1 MIVAL
6 LLALA
11 YFAGSVNFSIL
22 LFRILGKDDPRYHF
36 SGNAGVT
43 NVYRQAGIF
52 WASIVLILDVGRA
65 LAIGAAALYLLD
77 KSLVSWVGLA
87 LVVGNSYP
95 CFHGFQGGKGVAS
108 YIGFTAALSPVSSI
122 LSCIVWLIVFIIF
135 RIPFVASFFMIL
147 TIAAEII
154 ITYNHTPV
162 FISGVMATV
171 LLIFYNHKS
180 NILSLNELFRRKCDS
195 G

>member
-1 MIVAL
+1 MIMAL
-6 LLALA
+6 LFALA

-22 LFRILGKDDPRYHF
+22 LFRILGKDDPRYYF

-52 WASIVLILDVGRA
+52 WAGAVLILDVGRA

-77 KSLVSWVGLA
+77 KQLVPWVGLA

-108 YIGFTAALSPVSSI
+108 YIGFTAVLSPVSSI
-122 LSCIVWLIVFIIF
+122 LSCIIWVIVFRIC
-135 RIPFVASFFMIL
+135 RIPFMASFF
-147 TIAAEII
+147 TIIAITTGII
-154 ITYNHTPV
+154 YTYSHEV
-162 FISGVMATV
+162 IAVSGVLATA
-171 LLIFYNHKS
+171 LLIFYNHKR
-180 NILSLNELFRRKCDS
+180 NIISMIEKRKKEN
-195 G
+195 

>member
-11 YFAGSVNFSIL
+11 YFAGSVNFSIV

-52 WASIVLILDVGRA
+52 WAGIVLILDVGRA
-65 LAIGAAALYLLD
+65 LAIAAAALYLLD
-77 KSLVSWVGLA
+77 KPLVPWVGLA
-87 LVVGNSYP
+87 LIVGNSYP

-135 RIPFVASFFMIL
+135 RIPFVASFCMIL

-180 NILSLNELFRRKCDS
+180 NIRSLMEKVRNR
-195 G
+195 

>member
-22 LFRILGKDDPRYHF
+22 LFRILGKDDPRYYF

-52 WASIVLILDVGRA
+52 WASIVLIIDVGRA
-65 LAIGAAALYLLD
+65 LAIAAAALYLLD
-77 KSLVSWVGLA
+77 KSLVSWVGLV

-154 ITYNHTPV
+154 ITYNHMPV

-180 NILSLNELFRRKCDS
+180 NILSLMEKVRNR
-195 G
+195 

>member
-11 YFAGSVNFSIL
+11 YFAGSVNFPIL

-65 LAIGAAALYLLD
+65 LAIAAAALYLLD
-77 KSLVSWVGLA
+77 KSLVSWVGLV

-154 ITYNHTPV
+154 ITYNHMPV

-180 NILSLNELFRRKCDS
+180 NILSLMEKVRNR
-195 G
+195 

>member
-22 LFRILGKDDPRYHF
+22 LFRILGKDDPRHHF

-52 WASIVLILDVGRA
+52 WAGVVLLLDLGRA
-65 LAIGAAALYLLD
+65 LAIAAAALYLLD
-77 KSLVSWVGLA
+77 KPLVPWVGLV

-108 YIGFTAALSPVSSI
+108 YIGFTAAMSPVSSI
-122 LSCIVWLIVFIIF
+122 LSCIIWVTVFRIC
-135 RIPFVASFFMIL
+135 RIPFISSFFMIIVI
-147 TIAAEII
+147 TAGCIYTYCYDVIA
-154 ITYNHTPV
+154 V
-162 FISGVMATV
+162 SGVLATA
-171 LLIFYNHKS
+171 LLIFYNHKR
-180 NILSLNELFRRKCDS
+180 NIMSLMKNSK
-195 G
+195 

>member
-1 MIVAL
+1 MIMAL
-6 LLALA
+6 LFALA

-22 LFRILGKDDPRYHF
+22 LFRILGKDDPRYYF

-65 LAIGAAALYLLD
+65 LAIGAVAFHLLD
-77 KSLVSWVGLA
+77 KALVPWVGLA

-108 YIGFTAALSPVSSI
+108 YIGFTAVLSPISSI
-122 LSCIVWLIVFIIF
+122 LSCIIWVIVFGIC
-135 RIPFVASFFMIL
+135 RIPFMASFFMIIVI
-147 TIAAEII
+147 TTGIIYTYSHEAIA
-154 ITYNHTPV
+154 V
-162 FISGVMATV
+162 SGVLATA
-171 LLIFYNHKS
+171 LLIFYNHKR
-180 NILSLNELFRRKCDS
+180 NIISMIEKRKKEI
-195 G
+195 

>member
-22 LFRILGKDDPRYHF
+22 LFRTLGKDDPRYYF

-52 WASIVLILDVGRA
+52 WAGVVLILDVGRA
-65 LAIGAAALYLLD
+65 LAIGATALYLLD
-77 KSLVSWVGLA
+77 KPLVPWVGLT

-108 YIGFTAALSPVSSI
+108 YIGFTAVLSPVSSI
-122 LSCIVWLIVFIIF
+122 LSCIIWVIVFRIC
-135 RIPFVASFFMIL
+135 RIPFISSFFMI
-147 TIAAEII
+147 IAITTGII
-154 ITYNHTPV
+154 YTYSHEVIAGNAIALLLHLLLY
-162 FISGVMATV
+162 M
-171 LLIFYNHKS
+171 LLIDKEYY
-180 NILSLNELFRRKCDS
+180 LNLK
-195 G
+195 

>member
-52 WASIVLILDVGRA
+52 WAGVVLLLDLGRA

-77 KSLVSWVGLA
+77 KPLVPWVGLA

-108 YIGFTAALSPVSSI
+108 YIGFTAVLSPVSSI
-122 LSCIVWLIVFIIF
+122 LACIIWVIVFRIC
-135 RIPFVASFFMIL
+135 RIPFISSFFMI
-147 TIAAEII
+147 IAITTGII
-154 ITYNHTPV
+154 YTYSHEV
-162 FISGVMATV
+162 IAVSGVLATS
-171 LLIFYNHKS
+171 LLIFYNHKR
-180 NILSLNELFRRKCDS
+180 NIISMIEKS
-195 G
+195 K

>member
-1 MIVAL
+1 MIMAL
-6 LLALA
+6 LFALA

-52 WASIVLILDVGRA
+52 WAGVVLLLDLGRA

-77 KSLVSWVGLA
+77 KPLVPWVGLV
-87 LVVGNSYP
+87 LVIGNSYP

-108 YIGFTAALSPVSSI
+108 YIGFTAVLSPVSSI
-122 LSCIVWLIVFIIF
+122 LSCIIWIIVFTIC
-135 RIPFVASFFMIL
+135 RIPFISSFFMIIVI
-147 TIAAEII
+147 TTGIIYTYSHDVIA
-154 ITYNHTPV
+154 V
-162 FISGVMATV
+162 SGVLATA
-171 LLIFYNHKS
+171 LLIFYNHKR
-180 NILSLNELFRRKCDS
+180 NIISMIEKS
-195 G
+195 K

>member
-11 YFAGSVNFSIL
+11 YFAGSVNFPIL

-65 LAIGAAALYLLD
+65 LAIAAAALYLLD
-77 KSLVSWVGLA
+77 KSLVSWVGLV

-95 CFHGFQGGKGVAS
+95 CFHGFHGGKGVAS

-154 ITYNHTPV
+154 ITYNHMPV

-180 NILSLNELFRRKCDS
+180 NILSLMEKVRNR
-195 G
+195 